1 MMAATCVRIVRMVT
15 MVEIITSYGEKG
27 ENVKTGEKGM
37 IAATVLNC
45 TLVDVLAFKR
55 VAVQSKGKMF

>member
-1 MMAATCVRIVRMVT
+1 MAATCVRMVT

-45 TLVDVLAFKR
+45 TLVNVLAFKC

>member
-1 MMAATCVRIVRMVT
+1 MR
-15 MVEIITSYGEKG
+15 IITTYGEKG
-27 ENVKTGEKGM
+27 ENVKTGEKVM
-37 IAATVLNC
+37 MAATVLNC

>member
-1 MMAATCVRIVRMVT
+1 MLRMVR
-15 MVEIITSYGEKG
+15 MVEIITTYGEKG

-45 TLVDVLAFKR
+45 TLVNVLAFKC